1 MDKRVLRE
9 RMRRKQQQL
18 RRLRMMKRITCVV
31 AAILLLIFVVRG
43 VILPIVNHAGGGS
56 SKDAETVNVQA
67 NTAGTSTDNS
77 TEDASASSDSGS
89 SDSSGDSSSDNS
101 STDATVM
108 PVKGSAAADKLS
120 VMTPGWHEDSTG
132 KWYQNPDGTYY
143 INGFAEIDGTTYSF
157 DENGYMQTG
166 WVEKGVK
173 DYYFNED
180 GSYDPTQKRPMI
192 ALTFDDGPG
201 EYTETLLDTVEK
213 YNIHVTFFMLGQ
225 NVEGRESTVQRMVQ
239 LGCEIGNH
247 TWDHPSQTLPNM
259 DLHSVVQE
267 FQKTDDELV
276 KACGQAATVCRAPYG
291 AITEEQMAAVGKPF
305 FMWSTDSLDWK
316 LMDADADYNEIM
328 NSDLS
333 DGSIIL
339 MHDIH
344 EPSVKCATEKLIP
357 ELVNEGYKLVTVSE
371 LAAAKDVTL
380 QSASYS
386 DFWDSSL
393 QAGRVAGYAGN
404 SSDSADSSDGSES
417 SDSTDVSDGSS
428 DGSDVSDGSD
438 DSSDGSDY
446 SDGSSDDGSYDD
458 GSYDDGSYDD
468 GSEE

>member
-18 RRLRMMKRITCVV
+18 RRRRMMKRITCVV
-31 AAILLLIFVVRG
+31 AGILLLVFVVRG

-56 SKDAETVNVQA
+56 NKDAETVNVQA
-67 NTAGTSTDNS
+67 NAAGASTDSS
-77 TEDASASSDSGS
+77 TKDGTASTDTAASDTDSADSG
-89 SDSSGDSSSDNS
+89 
-101 STDATVM
+101 TDATVM
-108 PVKGSAAADKLS
+108 PVKGSAAGERLS

-143 INGFAEIDGTTYSF
+143 VNGFADIDGTTYSF
-157 DENGYMQTG
+157 DKKGYMQTG

-180 GSYDPTQKRPMI
+180 GSYDPSKKRPMI

-225 NVEGRESTVQRMVQ
+225 NVEGRESTIQRMVK

-247 TWDHPSQTLPNM
+247 TWDHPEQTLPNM
-259 DLHSVVQE
+259 DLDSVMQE
-267 FQKTDDELV
+267 FQKTDDALV
-276 KACGQAATVCRAPYG
+276 KACGQAPTVCRAPYG
-291 AITEEQMAAVGKPF
+291 AITDEQMSAVGKPF

-316 LMDADADYNEIM
+316 LMDADADYNQIM
-328 NSDLS
+328 NDSSLG

-357 ELVNEGYKLVTVSE
+357 ALIDQGYKLVTVSE
-371 LAAAKDVTL
+371 LAEAKDVTL

-404 SSDSADSSDGSES
+404 SSDSEDSSEDGSDGS
-417 SDSTDVSDGSS
+417 DSS
-428 DGSDVSDGSD
+428 DGSDVSDGSSNED
-438 DSSDGSDY
+438 DYSDGSDESDY
-446 SDGSSDDGSYDD
+446 SDGSSDDGSGEY
-458 GSYDDGSYDD
+458 
-468 GSEE
+468 